1 MGRFPNIAASK
12 AKTGALKGKL
22 YGMYAKEIYQAAK
35 NGGTSIDGNLALR
48 RLVEKAK
55 KEQVPQ
61 DVIKRA
67 IDKVNSGADENY
79 VTKRY
84 ELFGPSGSNLIVDCL
99 TDNENRTVSNI
110 RAAINKT
117 DAKMGSMG
125 SVAFMYD
132 NLAVLAFKG
141 ISEEEALNV
150 LIENDLDADMEMQ
163 DDLLYLYGN
172 PTDLNNLKE
181 AIISYKEVEFEV
193 DEISMLPK
201 STITLSGES
210 KEDFQKLL
218 NLLDDIDD
226 VNHVYH
232 NVELGD

>member
-1 MGRFPNIAASK
+1 MGRFPNIAAAK
-12 AKTGALKGKL
+12 AKTGAARGKL
-22 YGMYAKEIYQAAK
+22 YGMYAKEIYQTAK
-35 NGGTSIDGNLALR
+35 NGGTSLDGNLALK

-67 IDKVNSGADENY
+67 IDKVTSGTDENY
-79 VTKRY
+79 ITKRY
-84 ELFGPSGSNLIVDCL
+84 ELFSLGGSNLIVDCL

-117 DAKMGSMG
+117 EAKMGAMG

-141 ISEEEALNV
+141 ISEEEVLEV
-150 LIENDLDADMEMQ
+150 LIENGLEADSETQGDLV
-163 DDLLYLYGN
+163 YVYGA

-181 AIISYKEVEFEV
+181 AITKFKPVEFEV

-201 STITLSGES
+201 NTVKLQGEEL
-210 KEDFQKLL
+210 EDFQKLL
-218 NLLDDIDD
+218 GLLDDIDD

-232 NVELGD
+232 NVEL